1 MKDITTALM
10 QQFRREHKA
19 ARRYMAL
26 LLALALLTSLFVNWQ
41 LHSVGIAQTAD
52 YQCGEIEHQHTAECY
67 EKVLVCGYEEGEPED
82 WNATKPDDSAFPD
95 ADYGVEQSDADIA
108 AYSAEPEYI
117 FVPHQHTD
125 DCYQEVKTLTCYQ
138 EEHVHTDDCFD
149 PEDGSLIC
157 DLFEHTHDDSCY
169 SVEYELVCGLEEGE
183 LVEEPNPDYVPV
195 DEEAFAVF
203 DDAVAVQPVVDD
215 SSLDTPVHHHTDAC
229 YEEVLVCGLPEH
241 HHTVNCLS
249 DPLADVEDEETW
261 SAKTNVVLTG
271 AWADDLTAVAKSQL
285 GYQQSERNF
294 QLDDEDQ
301 TTVRHY
307 TRYGAWYGNAYGAW
321 DVMFLSYCLNYAD
334 VPQTTVPQR
343 AGVQALRS
351 DLRGSEWLKAAA
363 EVELVPGDIV
373 FYNSITTETVA
384 VEEDAPQI
392 MDDSADADIA
402 LLSLEPAAAE
412 PQTEERT
419 VSTETVGI
427 VSDVDADTGTL
438 TVISGDVD
446 GKVAEVSLC
455 ADEITDVID
464 LAAAHKA
471 QEDHPAAGGISHEE
485 LGEQESALVIWPISE
500 EELAQ
505 YPMMLSAE
513 LDETDAAGNQAL
525 TVTKVTFQR
534 HEGNTWPDIQEGA
547 TVKEDDEIRMY
558 VDFTLAP
565 NTFTQLP
572 GTVYYQL
579 PGGLKLEKPIENGV
593 IRDPSNKTN
602 DEEGE
607 PVGSYTIDKDGK
619 VALTFAKDK
628 INPEHA
634 FKGTLMFTARANY
647 SSSQSGEITF
657 GNNISLQIQKPD
669 PDLYIAKG
677 FAEKVMWSDAEG
689 NFYIHWKVTV
699 TTKNGSGGKVD
710 IRDVLTQ
717 GYLPSSFD
725 PDNSNGPVSITRYDA
740 YNKEKPLTNEYSGT
754 YEISNDGKQLKYTD
768 LPELQAGEK
777 YVLRYVTKITAAD
790 LEKAKAYPNQFSN
803 VMHNWAYAE
812 SEKIAEKKTYNQVT
826 FNNTIIEKKGNLN
839 SSGLIEWTV
848 TIKAPLSY
856 NGGFLKDYVLTD
868 KILQGKVDIV
878 GDITIKS
885 NNNKTD
891 TITQDDFKNGYLLS
905 RVDNNAHTYTVTYKT
920 TAPASGGTVKN
931 QAKITRGKGTDKIE
945 FTANAPVNVQ
955 AGKWDL
961 TKTHVRNDNDGKA
974 YWTIDASNT
983 TGAQTFELWDT
994 IGAATNSA
1002 GQTVEG
1008 TTHYAYATELQA
1020 ALESGMTLHLANG
1033 TTLRYAEA
1041 QAKGYLGSITY
1052 YNADGNVVPATDRTT
1067 PVMKMCVPV
1076 DTSKEPTVRVTRVE
1090 LTGIPTYEE
1099 LGNIPQGEAWTFHN
1113 DAKLI
1118 QGGSEVSASATDTR
1132 HGDSIFTKEV
1142 STDGQ
1147 NYAQNIPPVDYNVNA
1162 DHRLYYK
1169 ITLVT
1174 TPGTDRTIGFSDQ
1187 LPEGTTFTKLDT
1199 ARNNCY
1205 LNDSTTPI
1213 PWSSYNNPTPW
1224 EIGYDASTRTV
1235 TVKVKNLTP
1244 NKEYKITFKYS
1255 VTFDKDPGWNDLLT
1269 AEREY
1274 KNTASWGSGENKKN
1288 ATTTTTV
1295 TREVEPLTKTGVQQ
1309 KNSNNQWSNRIT
1321 YTVII
1326 NPTGNETLG
1335 DGKTLDLK
1343 DVMTVDTTSGASFY
1357 GSNVKL
1363 YYYDHG
1369 KSVSEMKP
1377 VPESQYT
1384 NLKPEG
1390 NEWLHM
1396 TVPDRTA
1403 LLLQY
1408 DCIIANNRN
1417 EPVLSNTVSL
1427 NQYHKEQELKFYT
1440 NSSSVTVSSGQ
1451 LVIKKV
1457 DGTTLNPLQG
1467 AAFILTPY
1475 DPSTKQ
1481 FNEAASLSGTTN
1493 ASGELVFHITDN
1505 AVLPHVLYRLQETSA
1520 PAGYIKDSTPRYVFF
1535 YENGKEGG
1543 KTPVEV
1549 YQQYIGTDP
1558 VQDGETAVQAENVT
1572 FGTTTGA
1579 TTLTV
1584 KNTYN
1589 RLTVTKTWLNASNNQ
1604 TADEDDIPQK
1614 SIRVQ
1619 LYRRKAGQT
1628 TADKVGEP
1636 VVLSKDTNWSYTWEG
1651 EEIPAKDTDDG
1662 KDWYYSVQ
1670 ELDTGLWKTT
1680 YSANNDTGIQTGS
1693 IYITNTIYSSYVLP
1707 STGGMGTVPFA
1718 AVGGMLTVGAALLLA
1733 KRKKHEEK
1741 GE

>member
-82 WNATKPDDSAFPD
+82 WNATKPDDSAFLD
-95 ADYGVEQSDADIA
+95 GDYGVEQSEADIA
-108 AYSAEPEYI
+108 AYSAEPEPEYI

-125 DCYQEVKTLTCYQ
+125 DCYQEVKTLTCYE

-169 SVEYELVCGLEEGE
+169 SIEYELVCGLEEGE

-203 DDAVAVQPVVDD
+203 DDAVALQPVVDD

-427 VSDVDADTGTL
+427 VSDVDADAGTL

-446 GKVAEVSLC
+446 GKVAEVSLR

-464 LAAAHKA
+464 LAAADKA
-471 QEDHPAAGGISHEE
+471 QEDRPAAGGISHEE

-525 TVTKVTFQR
+525 NVTKVTFQK
-534 HEGNTWPDIQEGA
+534 HVGNTWPDIQQDE

-558 VDFTLAP
+558 VEFTLAS
-565 NTFTQLP
+565 NTFTKLP

-579 PGGLKLEKPIENGV
+579 PGGLKLNEPENGV

-602 DEEGE
+602 DQEGE
-607 PVGSYTIDKDGK
+607 PVGTYTIDKDGK
-619 VALTFAKDK
+619 VALTFDDGK
-628 INPEHA
+628 IDPANA

-647 SSSQSGEITF
+647 SSAQDGLITF

-669 PDLYIAKG
+669 PDLDVAKG
-677 FAEKVMWSDAEG
+677 FAERSVWSDEKG
-689 NFYIHWKVTV
+689 DFYIYWKVTV
-699 TTKNGSGGKVD
+699 TTKNGSGGKVN
-710 IRDVLTQ
+710 IRDELTQ

-725 PDNSNGPVSITRYDA
+725 PTNSNGPVSITRYDA
-740 YNKEKPLTNEYSGT
+740 SGAEKPLTGKYNKTYKIDGNELS
-754 YEISNDGKQLKYTD
+754 YTD
-768 LPELQAGEK
+768 LPELQAGER
-777 YVLRYVTKITAAD
+777 YELRYVTKITAAD
-790 LEKAKAYPNQFSN
+790 LEKAKANNTSI
-803 VMHNWAYAE
+803 VMHNTAYAKAGE
-812 SEKIAEKKTYNQVT
+812 IEKYKPEQVS
-826 FNNTIIEKKGNLN
+826 FLNTLIEKKGNLN
-839 SSGLIEWTV
+839 SSGLIDWTV
-848 TIKAPLSY
+848 TIKAPHDD

-868 KILQGKVDIV
+868 TILQGKVDIV
-878 GDITIKS
+878 GNITIKS
-885 NNNKTD
+885 NNGNTG
-891 TITQDDFKNGYLLS
+891 TITPEEFKTTGYKLS
-905 RVDNNAHTYTVTYKT
+905 RVDSNAHTYTVTYQT
-920 TAPASGGTVKN
+920 TAPASGGTVEN
-931 QAKITRGKGTDKIE
+931 QAKITRGEGKDTIE
-945 FTANAPVNVQ
+945 FTANAPVDVQ
-955 AGKWDL
+955 AGQWGL
-961 TKTHVRNDNDGKA
+961 TKTHVRNDNVEKGKA
-974 YWTIDASNT
+974 YWTIEASNT
-983 TGAQTFELWDT
+983 TGAQKFELWDT
-994 IGAATNSA
+994 IGATTDSA
-1002 GQTVEG
+1002 GLTVTG
-1008 TTHYAYATELQA
+1008 TAHYAYAAELQA
-1020 ALESGMTLHLANG
+1020 ALESGMTMHLADG
-1033 TTLRYAEA
+1033 TKLSYA
-1041 QAKGYLGSITY
+1041 QARGYLGSITY
-1052 YNADGNVVPATDRTT
+1052 YAADGSVVSADDMIT

-1076 DTSKEPTVRVTRVE
+1076 DTSKDPTVRVTSVV
-1090 LTGIPTYEE
+1090 LTEIPTHED
-1099 LGNIPQGEAWTFHN
+1099 LSSIPQGDAWTFHN
-1113 DAKLI
+1113 NAELI
-1118 QGGSEVSASATDTR
+1118 QGSNKVSAPATDTR
-1132 HGDSIFTKEV
+1132 HGKSIFTKEV

-1147 NYAQNIPPVDYNVNA
+1147 NYAQNIPPVEYDVNA

-1174 TPGTDRTIGFSDQ
+1174 TADGNGNIKFSDE
-1187 LPEGTTFTKLDT
+1187 LPKNTTFTAKEQYNTLRIDGKPN
-1199 ARNNCY
+1199 A
-1205 LNDSTTPI
+1205 
-1213 PWSSYNNPTPW
+1213 WSGGGNQWNLSYNSTDHMVT
-1224 EIGYDASTRTV
+1224 ITVSKLASGR
-1235 TVKVKNLTP
+1235 
-1244 NKEYKITFKYS
+1244 EYKIEYLYS
-1255 VTFDKDPGWNDLLT
+1255 VAFDTDPGWNDLLT
-1269 AEREY
+1269 AKREY
-1274 KNTASWGSGENKKN
+1274 ENTAHWGKET

-1295 TREVEPLTKTGVQQ
+1295 TRKVEPLTKTGEQQ
-1309 KNSNNQWSNRIT
+1309 KNNSGELSNRIT

-1326 NPTGNETLG
+1326 NPAKETLG
-1335 DGKTLDLK
+1335 DGKMLELK
-1343 DVMTVDTTSGASFY
+1343 DVMTVDTASGASFY

-1363 YYYDHG
+1363 YYYDHD
-1369 KSVSEMKP
+1369 KSSVSEMDL
-1377 VPESQYT
+1377 VPKGQYT
-1384 NLKPEG
+1384 PLEPTEDA
-1390 NEWLHM
+1390 WLHM
-1396 TVPDRTA
+1396 MVPDCTP

-1427 NQYHKEQELKFYT
+1427 NQYHKEQKLQFRT
-1440 NSSSVTVSSGQ
+1440 NTSSVTVSSGQ

-1457 DGTTLNPLQG
+1457 DGTTLDPLEG
-1467 AAFILTPY
+1467 ATFTLTPY
-1475 DPSTKQ
+1475 DPSKNQ
-1481 FNEAASLSGTTN
+1481 FNGDASMPGTTN
-1493 ASGELVFHITDN
+1493 ASGERVFHITDG
-1505 AVLPHVLYRLQETSA
+1505 AVLPHVLYRLQETDA
-1520 PAGYIKDSTPRYVFF
+1520 PTGYIKDSTPRYVFF
-1535 YENGKEGG
+1535 YENGKEDG
-1543 KTPVEV
+1543 KTPTEV
-1549 YQQYIGTDP
+1549 YQQCIGTDP
-1558 VQDGETAVQAENVT
+1558 VQDGETTVRAENVT

-1589 RLTVTKTWLNASNNQ
+1589 QLTVTKTWLNASNNQ
-1604 TADEDDIPQK
+1604 LADEADIPQ
-1614 SIRVQ
+1614 SIQVQ
-1619 LYRRKAGQT
+1619 LYRHKAGQT
-1628 TADKVGEP
+1628 PEKVDDP
-1636 VVLSKDTNWSYTWEG
+1636 VVLSKTNKWSHTWEG
-1651 EEIPAKDTDDG
+1651 TDIPATDTDG
-1662 KDWYYSVQ
+1662 QKWYYSVQ

-1680 YSANNDTGIQTGS
+1680 YSANNKDGVQTGN

>member
-1 MKDITTALM
+1 MKDITTALV

-82 WNATKPDDSAFPD
+82 WNATKPDDSAFLD
-95 ADYGVEQSDADIA
+95 GDYGVEQSDADIA
-108 AYSAEPEYI
+108 AYSAEPEPEYI

-125 DCYQEVKTLTCYQ
+125 DCYQEVKTLTCYE

-169 SVEYELVCGLEEGE
+169 SIEYELVCGLEEGE

-203 DDAVAVQPVVDD
+203 DDAVALQPVVDD

-446 GKVAEVSLC
+446 GKVAEVSLR

-464 LAAAHKA
+464 LAAADKA
-471 QEDHPAAGGISHEE
+471 QEEDQPAAGGISHEE

-525 TVTKVTFQR
+525 NVTKVTFQK
-534 HEGNTWPDIQEGA
+534 HVGNTWPDIQQGE
-547 TVKEDDEIRMY
+547 TVKENDEIRMY

-593 IRDPSNKTN
+593 IRDPSNTTN
-602 DEEGE
+602 DEKGE

-619 VALTFAKDK
+619 VALTFDK
-628 INPEHA
+628 IDPKNA

-647 SSSQSGEITF
+647 SSSQSGQITF

-669 PDLYIAKG
+669 PDLDITKG

-699 TTKNGSGGKVD
+699 TTKNGSGGPVD

-725 PDNSNGPVSITRYDA
+725 PENSKAPVSITRYDA
-740 YNKEKPLTNEYSGT
+740 DNKEKPLTGEYNET
-754 YEISNDGKQLKYTD
+754 YKIDGNELSYTG

-777 YVLRYVTKITAAD
+777 YELRYVTKIAAAD
-790 LEKAKAYPNQFSN
+790 LEKAKANNTSN
-803 VMHNWAYAE
+803 VMRNTAYAQAGE
-812 SEKIAEKKTYNQVT
+812 IKDSAANQVS
-826 FNNTIIEKKGNLN
+826 FLNTLIEKKGNLN
-839 SSGLIEWTV
+839 SSGLIDWTV
-848 TIKAPLSY
+848 TIKAPHNY

-868 KILQGKVDIV
+868 KILQGDVRIV

-885 NNNKTD
+885 NNGNTG
-891 TITQDDFKNGYLLS
+891 TITQEEFANGYQLS
-905 RVDNNAHTYTVTYKT
+905 KVDDNAHTYTVTYKT
-920 TAPASGGTVKN
+920 TAPASGGTVEN
-931 QAKITRGKGTDKIE
+931 QAKITRGEGNDKIE
-945 FTANAPVNVQ
+945 FTAKDSVNVQ
-955 AGKWDL
+955 AGKWGL
-961 TKTHVRNDNDGKA
+961 TKTHVRNDKDGKA
-974 YWTIDASNT
+974 YWTIEASNT
-983 TGAQTFELWDT
+983 TGARTFELQDT
-994 IGAATNSA
+994 IGATTNSA
-1002 GQTVEG
+1002 GQTVTG

-1020 ALESGMTLHLANG
+1020 ALASGMTLHLADG
-1033 TTLRYAEA
+1033 TKLSYADA

-1052 YNADGNVVPATDRTT
+1052 YDAAGNVVSADDKTT

-1076 DTSKEPTVRVTRVE
+1076 DTSNDPTVRVTRVV
-1090 LTGIPTYEE
+1090 LADIPTHED
-1099 LGNIPQGEAWTFHN
+1099 LSSIPQGEAWTFHN

-1118 QGGSEVSASATDTR
+1118 QGSSEVSAPATDTR
-1132 HGDSIFTKEV
+1132 HGESIFTKEV

-1147 NYAQNIPPVDYNVNA
+1147 TYAQGSQTVKYDVNK

-1174 TPGTDRTIGFSDQ
+1174 TAGKDGTIGFSDQ
-1187 LPEGTTFTKLDT
+1187 LPEGTTFTLVDT

-1205 LNDSTTPI
+1205 LNNSTTPI

-1224 EIGYDASTRTV
+1224 ALGYNESTRTV
-1235 TVKVKNLTP
+1235 TVQVRGLTP

-1269 AEREY
+1269 AKRKYE
-1274 KNTASWGSGENKKN
+1274 NTARWGEKT

-1295 TREVEPLTKTGVQQ
+1295 TRKVEPLTKTGEQQ
-1309 KNSNNQWSNRIT
+1309 KNSGEWSNRIT

-1326 NPTGNETLG
+1326 NPAKEILG
-1335 DGKTLDLK
+1335 DGKTLELK
-1343 DVMTVDTTSGASFY
+1343 DVMTVDTSSGASFY

-1363 YYYDHG
+1363 YYYKHG
-1369 KSVSEMKP
+1369 EPVSAMDLVP
-1377 VPESQYT
+1377 VGQYT
-1384 NLKPEG
+1384 PLEPTE
-1390 NEWLHM
+1390 EAWLHM
-1396 TVPDRTA
+1396 MVPDHTA

-1408 DCIIANNRN
+1408 DCIIANNGN
-1417 EPVLSNTVSL
+1417 QPVLSNTVSL
-1427 NQYHKEQELKFYT
+1427 DQYQKEQILQFQT

-1457 DGTTLNPLQG
+1457 DGTTLNPLEG
-1467 AAFILTPY
+1467 ATFTLTPY

-1481 FNEAASLSGTTN
+1481 FNEGALMSGTTN
-1493 ASGELVFHITDN
+1493 ASGELVFHITN
-1505 AVLPHVLYRLQETSA
+1505 GAVLPHVLYRLQETSA
-1520 PAGYIKDSTPRYVFF
+1520 PTGYTKDSTPRYVFF
-1535 YENGKEGG
+1535 YEKGE
-1543 KTPVEV
+1543 TYAQA
-1549 YQQYIGTDP
+1549 YQKYIGTAP
-1558 VQDGETAVQAENVT
+1558 VLDNGTTVLEKDVI

-1604 TADEDDIPQK
+1604 LADEADIPQ

-1619 LYRRKAGQT
+1619 LYRHKAGQT
-1628 TADKVGEP
+1628 LQEVGEP
-1636 VVLSKDTNWSYTWEG
+1636 VVLSKDNNWSHTWQG
-1651 EEIPAKDTDDG
+1651 AEIPAKDTDDG
-1662 KDWYYSVQ
+1662 KDWCYSVQ

-1680 YSANNDTGIQTGS
+1680 YSANNENGVQTGS

>member
-1 MKDITTALM
+1 MKDITTALV

-26 LLALALLTSLFVNWQ
+26 LLVLALLTSLFVNWQ
-41 LHSVGIAQTAD
+41 LHSVGIARTAD

-82 WNATKPDDSAFPD
+82 WNATKPDDSTLLD
-95 ADYGVEQSDADIA
+95 GDYGVEQSDADIA
-108 AYSAEPEYI
+108 AYSAEPEPEYI

-125 DCYQEVKTLTCYQ
+125 DCYQEVKTLTCYE

-169 SVEYELVCGLEEGE
+169 SIEYELVCGLEEGE

-203 DDAVAVQPVVDD
+203 DDAVALQPVVDD

-384 VEEDAPQI
+384 VEEDVPQI

-427 VSDVDADTGTL
+427 VSDVDTDAGTL

-446 GKVAEVSLC
+446 GKVAEVSLR

-464 LAAAHKA
+464 LAAADKA
-471 QEDHPAAGGISHEE
+471 QEDRPAAGGISHEE

-513 LDETDAAGNQAL
+513 LGETAATGNQAL
-525 TVTKVTFQR
+525 TVNNVTFQK
-534 HEGNTWPDIQEGA
+534 HVGNTWPDIQQGD
-547 TVKEDDEIRMY
+547 TVKENDEIRMY

-565 NTFTQLP
+565 NTFPQLP

-579 PGGLKLEKPIENGV
+579 PGGLKLNEPITNGV
-593 IRDPSNKTN
+593 IRDPSNVTN
-602 DEEGE
+602 DKEGE

-628 INPEHA
+628 INPANA

-657 GNNISLQIQKPD
+657 GNNISLKIQKPD
-669 PDLYIAKG
+669 PDLDIAKG
-677 FAEKVMWSDAEG
+677 FAENVMWSDAEG

-699 TTKNGSGGKVD
+699 TTKNGSGGPVD

-717 GYLPSSFD
+717 TGRLPSSFD
-725 PDNSNGPVSITRYDA
+725 PTNSNGPVSITRYDA
-740 YNKEKPLTNEYSGT
+740 AGTKKPLTTDEYSGT
-754 YEISNDGKQLKYTD
+754 YKIDGNELSYTG

-777 YVLRYVTKITAAD
+777 YELRYVTKITAAD
-790 LEKAKAYPNQFSN
+790 LEKAKANNTSN
-803 VMHNWAYAE
+803 VMHNTAYAQAG
-812 SEKIAEKKTYNQVT
+812 KIKDSAANQVSFLNT
-826 FNNTIIEKKGNLN
+826 LIKKEGKLNN
-839 SSGLIEWTV
+839 SGLIEWTV
-848 TIKAPLSY
+848 TIKAPHDD

-868 KILQGKVDIV
+868 KILQGDVRIF

-885 NNNKTD
+885 NNGNTG
-891 TITQDDFKNGYLLS
+891 TITQEEFAKGYPLS
-905 RVDNNAHTYTVTYKT
+905 KVDSNAHTYTVTYKT
-920 TAPASGGTVKN
+920 TAPASGGTVEN
-931 QAKITRGKGTDKIE
+931 QATITRGENIK
-945 FTANAPVNVQ
+945 FTANASVNVQ
-955 AGKWDL
+955 AGKWGL
-961 TKTHVRNDNDGKA
+961 TKTHVRNDNVEKGKA
-974 YWTIDASNT
+974 YWIIEASNT
-983 TGAQTFELWDT
+983 TGAQTFELQDA

-1002 GQTVEG
+1002 GQTVAG

-1020 ALESGMTLHLANG
+1020 ALESGMTLYLADG
-1033 TTLRYAEA
+1033 TKLSYAQA

-1052 YNADGNVVPATDRTT
+1052 YAADGSEVSADDSAI
-1067 PVMKMCVPV
+1067 PVMKMRVPV

-1090 LTGIPTYEE
+1090 LAGIPTHED
-1099 LGNIPQGEAWTFHN
+1099 LSSIPQGDAWTFHN
-1113 DAKLI
+1113 NAKLV
-1118 QGGSEVSASATDTR
+1118 QGSSEVSASATDTR

-1147 NYAQNIPPVDYNVNA
+1147 TYAQGSQTVEYDVNK

-1174 TPGTDRTIGFSDQ
+1174 TAGTDRTIGFSDQ

-1213 PWSSYNNPTPW
+1213 PWSSTNNPTPW
-1224 EIGYDASTRTV
+1224 KLDYNESTRTV
-1235 TVKVKNLTP
+1235 TVQVRGLTP

-1255 VTFDKDPGWNDLLT
+1255 VTFNKDPGWDDLLT
-1269 AEREY
+1269 AKRKYE
-1274 KNTASWGSGENKKN
+1274 NTARWGEKT

-1295 TREVEPLTKTGVQQ
+1295 TRKVEPLTKTGEQQ
-1309 KNSNNQWSNRIT
+1309 KNSGELSNCIT

-1326 NPTGNETLG
+1326 NPAGEILG

-1384 NLKPEG
+1384 NLKPTG

-1396 TVPDRTA
+1396 TVPDHTA

-1408 DCIIANNRN
+1408 DCIIANNSN

-1427 NQYHKEQELKFYT
+1427 NTYQKEQKLQFHT

-1457 DGTTLNPLQG
+1457 DGTTLNPLEG
-1467 AAFILTPY
+1467 AAFTLTPY

-1481 FNEAASLSGTTN
+1481 FKEAASLSGTTN
-1493 ASGELVFHITDN
+1493 ASGELVFHIISG

-1579 TTLTV
+1579 TTLRV
-1584 KNTYN
+1584 ENTYN

-1619 LYRRKAGQT
+1619 LYRHKAGQQPE
-1628 TADKVGEP
+1628 KVGAP
-1636 VVLSKDTNWSYTWEG
+1636 VVLSKDNNSWSHTWQG
-1651 EEIPAKDTDDG
+1651 TDIPAVDTDG
-1662 KDWYYSVQ
+1662 QKWYYSVQ

-1693 IYITNTIYSSYVLP
+1693 IHITNTIYSSYVLP

>member
-95 ADYGVEQSDADIA
+95 ADYGVEQSEADIA
-108 AYSAEPEYI
+108 AYSAEPEPEYI

-125 DCYQEVKTLTCYQ
+125 DCYQEVKTLTCYE

-169 SVEYELVCGLEEGE
+169 SIEYELVCGLEEGE
-183 LVEEPNPDYVPV
+183 LVEEPNPNYVPV

-203 DDAVAVQPVVDD
+203 DDAVALQPVVDD

-294 QLDDEDQ
+294 KLDDEDQ

-446 GKVAEVSLC
+446 GKVAEVPLR

-471 QEDHPAAGGISHEE
+471 QEEDRPSAGGISHEE
-485 LGEQESALVIWPISE
+485 LGEQESAVVIWPISE

-513 LDETDAAGNQAL
+513 LDETDAAGNPEL
-525 TVTKVTFQR
+525 TVTNVTFQR
-534 HEGNTWPDIQEGA
+534 REGNNWPDIQQGD
-547 TVKEDDEIRMY
+547 TVEENDEIRMY
-558 VDFTLAP
+558 VDFTLKP

-572 GTVYYQL
+572 GTIDYQL
-579 PGGLKLEKPIENGV
+579 PRGLKLEKPITNGV
-593 IRDPSNKTN
+593 IRRPPNTN
-602 DEEGE
+602 NGEEGE

-619 VALTFAKDK
+619 VKMTFDEGK
-628 INPEHA
+628 INPADA
-634 FKGTLMFTARANY
+634 FNGTIMFTARANY
-647 SSSQSGEITF
+647 SSSKNGEITF
-657 GNNISLQIQKPD
+657 GNNIKLQIQKPD
-669 PDLYIAKG
+669 PDLHVEKG
-677 FAEKVMWSDAEG
+677 FAEKVMWSDEKG
-689 NFYIHWKVTV
+689 DFYIHWKVTV
-699 TTKNGSGGKVD
+699 TTKNGSGSLVD
-710 IRDVLTQ
+710 IWDELPQ

-725 PDNSNGPVSITRYDA
+725 PDNSKGPVSITRYDA
-740 YNKEKPLTNEYSGT
+740 AGTVKPLTGEYNKT
-754 YEISNDGKQLKYTD
+754 YELSPDGKKLSYTD

-777 YVLRYVTKITAAD
+777 YELRYVTKITAED
-790 LEKAKAYPNQFSN
+790 LEKAKA
-803 VMHNWAYAE
+803 
-812 SEKIAEKKTYNQVT
+812 
-826 FNNTIIEKKGNLN
+826 NNTSIVMFNTANAKAGEIKRSKDEKVSFLNTLIEKKGNLN
-839 SSGLIEWTV
+839 SSGLIDWTV
-848 TIKAPLSY
+848 TIKAPHND
-856 NGGFLKDYVLTD
+856 NGGFLKNYVLTD
-868 KILQGKVDIV
+868 QILKGDVSIV
-878 GDITIKS
+878 GSITIRS
-885 NNNKTD
+885 NNGKTD
-891 TITQDDFKNGYLLS
+891 TITPEEFATGYRLS
-905 RVDNNAHTYTVTYKT
+905 EVDNNAYEYTVTYQT
-920 TAPASGGTVKN
+920 TAPASGGIVEN
-931 QAKITRGKGTDKIE
+931 QAKITRGEVE
-945 FTANAPVNVQ
+945 FTANASKNVPV
-955 AGKWDL
+955 GKWGL
-961 TKTHVRNDNDGKA
+961 TKTHVRNNEKGIA
-974 YWTIDASNT
+974 YWTIEASNT
-983 TGAQTFELWDT
+983 TGAQKFELWDT
-994 IGAATNSA
+994 IGATTNSA
-1002 GQTVEG
+1002 GQTVAG
-1008 TTHYAYATELQA
+1008 TTHYAYAAELQA
-1020 ALESGMTLHLANG
+1020 ALESGMTESGMTLSLADG
-1033 TTLRYAEA
+1033 TKLSYAQA
-1041 QAKGYLGSITY
+1041 QAKGYLGNITY
-1052 YNADGNVVPATDRTT
+1052 YDADGNVVPADNSKT

-1076 DTSKEPTVRVTRVE
+1076 DTSKDPTVRVTRVE
-1090 LTGIPTYEE
+1090 LAGIPTHEE
-1099 LGNIPQGEAWTFHN
+1099 LSSIPQGDAWTFHN

-1118 QGGSEVSASATDTR
+1118 QGGSEVSAPATDTR

-1147 NYAQNIPPVDYNVNA
+1147 NYAQNISPVDYNVNA

-1174 TPGTDRTIGFSDQ
+1174 TADQKGIIEFSDR
-1187 LPEGTTFTKLDT
+1187 LPDDMTYTPDSNSNSCYRDDTFLSWTGGDWH
-1199 ARNNCY
+1199 
-1205 LNDSTTPI
+1205 LN
-1213 PWSSYNNPTPW
+1213 YNSNTH
-1224 EIGYDASTRTV
+1224 TV
-1235 TVKVKNLTP
+1235 TVQAKNLTP

-1255 VTFDKDPGWNDLLT
+1255 VTFDKDPGWKDLLT
-1269 AEREY
+1269 AKREY
-1274 KNTASWGSGENKKN
+1274 TNTASWGSGKN
-1288 ATTTTTV
+1288 EKIATTTTTV
-1295 TREVEPLTKTGVQQ
+1295 TREVEPLTKTGEQQ
-1309 KNSNNQWSNRIT
+1309 KNSNNELNNCIT

-1326 NPTGNETLG
+1326 NPAKETLG
-1335 DGKTLDLK
+1335 NGETLDLK
-1343 DVMTVDTTSGASFY
+1343 DVMTVNTDSGASFY

-1363 YYYDHG
+1363 YYYEHG
-1369 KSVSEMKP
+1369 KSVSEMTP
-1377 VPESQYT
+1377 VPPGQYT
-1384 NLKPEG
+1384 NLEPEG

-1396 TVPDRTA
+1396 TVRDRTA

-1427 NQYHKEQELKFYT
+1427 NQYQKEQKLQFKT
-1440 NSSSVTVSSGQ
+1440 NDSSVTVSSGQ

-1457 DGTTLNPLQG
+1457 DGTTWDPLPN
-1467 AAFILTPY
+1467 AKFTLTPY
-1475 DPSTKQ
+1475 DTKTKQ
-1481 FNEAASLSGTTN
+1481 FDETASMSDTTN
-1493 ASGELVFHITDN
+1493 ASGELVFHITSG
-1505 AVLPHVLYRLQETSA
+1505 AVLPHVLYRLQETEA

-1535 YENGKEGG
+1535 YEREENPAEK
-1543 KTPVEV
+1543 
-1549 YQQYIGTDP
+1549 YQEFIGAEA
-1558 VQDGETAVQAENVT
+1558 VQDGATTVQAENVT

-1584 KNTYN
+1584 QNTCN
-1589 RLTVTKTWLNASNNQ
+1589 QLTVTKTWLNASNNRP
-1604 TADEDDIPQK
+1604 ADEDDIPQQ
-1614 SIRVQ
+1614 SIQVQ
-1619 LYRRKAGQT
+1619 LYRHKAGQT
-1628 TADKVGEP
+1628 TADKVGDP
-1636 VVLSKDTNWSYTWEG
+1636 VMLSKTNNWSYTWEG
-1651 EEIPAKDTDDG
+1651 TAIPATDTDG
-1662 KDWYYSVQ
+1662 QKWCYSVQ

-1680 YSANNDTGIQTGS
+1680 YSANNENGIQTGN
-1693 IYITNTIYSSYVLP
+1693 IYITNTIYSSYELP

-1718 AVGGMLTVGAALLLA
+1718 AVGGMLTMGAALLLA

>member
-108 AYSAEPEYI
+108 AYSAEPEPEYI

-125 DCYQEVKTLTCYQ
+125 DCYQEVKTLTCYE

-169 SVEYELVCGLEEGE
+169 SIEYELVCGLEEGE

-203 DDAVAVQPVVDD
+203 DDAVALQPVVDD

-261 SAKTNVVLTG
+261 STKTNVVLTG

-446 GKVAEVSLC
+446 GKVAEVPLR

-471 QEDHPAAGGISHEE
+471 QQEDHPAAGGISHEE
-485 LGEQESALVIWPISE
+485 LGEQESAVVIWPISE

-505 YPMMLSAE
+505 YPMLLSAE
-513 LDETDAAGNQAL
+513 LDETDAAGDPKL
-525 TVTKVTFQR
+525 TVKKVIFQR
-534 HEGNTWPDIQEGA
+534 REGNNWPDIQEGD
-547 TVKEDDEIRMY
+547 TVKENDEIRMY

-565 NTFTQLP
+565 NTFSSLP

-579 PGGLKLEKPIENGV
+579 PGGLKLDEPITNGV
-593 IRDPSNKTN
+593 IRDPSNVTN
-602 DEEGE
+602 DKDGE

-619 VALTFAKDK
+619 VTMTFAEGK
-628 INPEHA
+628 INPENA
-634 FKGTLMFTARANY
+634 FKGTIMFTARANY
-647 SSSQSGEITF
+647 SSSQNGEIIF
-657 GNNISLQIQKPD
+657 GNNIKLQIQKPD
-669 PDLYIAKG
+669 PDLNVTKG
-677 FAEKVMWSDAEG
+677 FAENVMWSDADG

-699 TTKNGSGGKVD
+699 TTKNGSGSLVD
-710 IRDVLTQ
+710 IWDELPQ

-725 PDNSNGPVSITRYDA
+725 PDNSKGPVSITRYDA
-740 YNKEKPLTNEYSGT
+740 AGTVKPLTGEYNKT
-754 YEISNDGKQLKYTD
+754 YELSPDGKKLSYTD

-777 YVLRYVTKITAAD
+777 YELRYVTKITAED
-790 LEKAKAYPNQFSN
+790 LEKAKA
-803 VMHNWAYAE
+803 
-812 SEKIAEKKTYNQVT
+812 
-826 FNNTIIEKKGNLN
+826 NNTSIVMFNTANAKAGEIKRSKDEKVSFLNTLIEKKGNLN
-839 SSGLIEWTV
+839 SSGLIDWTV
-848 TIKAPLSY
+848 TIKAPHND
-856 NGGFLKDYVLTD
+856 NGGFLKNYVLTD
-868 KILQGKVDIV
+868 QILKGDVSIV
-878 GDITIKS
+878 GSITIRS
-885 NNNKTD
+885 NNGKTD
-891 TITQDDFKNGYLLS
+891 TITPEKFATGYQLSKVDD
-905 RVDNNAHTYTVTYKT
+905 NAHTYTVTYQT
-920 TAPASGGTVKN
+920 TAPASGGIVEN
-931 QAKITRGKGTDKIE
+931 QAKIKREDGENKIE
-945 FTANAPVNVQ
+945 FTANAPVPVPV
-955 AGKWDL
+955 GKWGL
-961 TKTHVRNDNDGKA
+961 TKTHIRNDENGKA
-974 YWTIDASNT
+974 YWTIEASNT
-983 TGAQTFELWDT
+983 TGAQKFELWDT

-1002 GQTVEG
+1002 GQTVTG

-1020 ALESGMTLHLANG
+1020 ALESGMTLNLAGG
-1033 TTLRYAEA
+1033 TKLSYADA
-1041 QAKGYLGSITY
+1041 QTKGYLGSITY
-1052 YNADGNVVPATDRTT
+1052 YAADDRKVPATDQTT

-1076 DTSKEPTVRVTRVE
+1076 DTSNDPTVRVTRVV
-1090 LTGIPTYEE
+1090 LADIPTHEE
-1099 LGNIPQGEAWTFHN
+1099 LSSIPQGDAWTFHN

-1118 QGGSEVSASATDTR
+1118 QGGSEVSAPATDTR

-1147 NYAQNIPPVDYNVNA
+1147 NYAQGSQTVEYDVNA

-1169 ITLVT
+1169 ITFVT
-1174 TPGTDRTIGFSDQ
+1174 TADSNGKIGFSDK
-1187 LPEGTTFTKLDT
+1187 LPENTTFTATQQYNKLLINGVQN
-1199 ARNNCY
+1199 AWSGGENQWY
-1205 LNDSTTPI
+1205 LGYNST
-1213 PWSSYNNPTPW
+1213 
-1224 EIGYDASTRTV
+1224 DHTV
-1235 TVKVKNLTP
+1235 TITVSKLAP
-1244 NKEYKITFKYS
+1244 GREYKIEYLYS
-1255 VTFDKDPGWNDLLT
+1255 VAFDTDQGWNDLLT
-1269 AEREY
+1269 AERKYE
-1274 KNTASWGSGENKKN
+1274 NTASWGSGENKKT

-1295 TREVEPLTKTGVQQ
+1295 TREIEPLTKTGKQQ
-1309 KNSNNQWSNRIT
+1309 QNSSGELSNRIT

-1326 NPTGNETLG
+1326 NPAKEILGNGE
-1335 DGKTLDLK
+1335 TLDLK
-1343 DVMTVDTTSGASFY
+1343 DVMTVNTDSGASFY

-1377 VPESQYT
+1377 VPPSQYT
-1384 NLKPEG
+1384 NLKPTG

-1396 TVPDRTA
+1396 TVPDHTA

-1408 DCIIANNRN
+1408 DCIIANNGN
-1417 EPVLSNTVSL
+1417 EPMLSNTVSL
-1427 NQYHKEQELKFYT
+1427 NQYHKEQELRFQT
-1440 NSSSVTVSSGQ
+1440 NDSSVTVSSGQ

-1467 AAFILTPY
+1467 ATFTLTPY
-1475 DPSTKQ
+1475 DSKNHT
-1481 FNEAASLSGTTN
+1481 FNEFDGTPSLSGTTN

-1505 AVLPHVLYRLQETSA
+1505 AVLPHVLYRLQETEA

-1535 YENGKEGG
+1535 YEREENPAEK
-1543 KTPVEV
+1543 
-1549 YQQYIGTDP
+1549 YQEFIGAEA
-1558 VQDGETAVQAENVT
+1558 VQDGATTVLEKDVT

-1604 TADEDDIPQK
+1604 TADEDDIPQE

-1619 LYRRKAGQT
+1619 LYRHKAGQQPQ
-1628 TADKVGEP
+1628 AVGDP
-1636 VVLSKDTNWSYTWEG
+1636 VVLSKEENNWSYTWKG
-1651 EEIPAKDTDDG
+1651 AEIPAKDENG

-1680 YSANNDTGIQTGS
+1680 YSSNNDGIQTGS
-1693 IYITNTIYSSYVLP
+1693 IYITNTIYSSYELP

>member
-82 WNATKPDDSAFPD
+82 WNATKPDDSAFLD
-95 ADYGVEQSDADIA
+95 GDYGVGQSEADIA
-108 AYSAEPEYI
+108 AYSAEPEPEYI

-125 DCYQEVKTLTCYQ
+125 DCYQEVKTLTCYE

-169 SVEYELVCGLEEGE
+169 SIEYELVCGLEEGE

-203 DDAVAVQPVVDD
+203 DDAVALQPVVDD

-334 VPQTTVPQR
+334 VPQTMVPQR

-446 GKVAEVSLC
+446 GKVAEVSLR

-464 LAAAHKA
+464 LAAADKA
-471 QEDHPAAGGISHEE
+471 QEDRPAAGGISHEE
-485 LGEQESALVIWPISE
+485 LGEQESAVVIWPISE

-513 LDETDAAGNQAL
+513 LDETDAAGNQSL
-525 TVTKVTFQR
+525 TVTNVTFQKR
-534 HEGNTWPDIQEGA
+534 VGNTWPDIKQGD
-547 TVKEDDEIRMY
+547 TVEENDEIRMY

-565 NTFTQLP
+565 NTFAQLP

-593 IRDPSNKTN
+593 IRDPSNVTN
-602 DEEGE
+602 DEDGE

-628 INPEHA
+628 INPANA
-634 FKGTLMFTARANY
+634 FNGTIMFTARANY

-657 GNNISLQIQKPD
+657 GNNISLKIQKPD
-669 PDLYIAKG
+669 PDLHVEKG
-677 FAEKVMWSDAEG
+677 FAENVMWSDAEG

-699 TTKNGSGGKVD
+699 TTKNGSGGPVD

-717 GYLPSSFD
+717 TGRLPSSFD
-725 PDNSNGPVSITRYDA
+725 PTNSNGPVSITRYDA
-740 YNKEKPLTNEYSGT
+740 AGTKKPLTTDEYSGT
-754 YEISNDGKQLKYTD
+754 YKIDGNELSYTG

-777 YVLRYVTKITAAD
+777 YELRYVTKITAAD
-790 LEKAKAYPNQFSN
+790 LEKAKANNTSN
-803 VMHNWAYAE
+803 VMHNTAYAQAGE
-812 SEKIAEKKTYNQVT
+812 IEKSKSEQVS
-826 FNNTIIEKKGNLN
+826 FLNTLIEKKGNLN
-839 SSGLIEWTV
+839 SSGLIDWTV
-848 TIKAPLSY
+848 TIKAPHDD

-868 KILQGKVDIV
+868 EILK
-878 GDITIKS
+878 GDVRIFGNITIKS
-885 NNNKTD
+885 NNGNTD
-891 TITQDDFKNGYLLS
+891 TITQDEFAKGYRLS
-905 RVDNNAHTYTVTYKT
+905 EVDKNAHTYTVTYQT
-920 TAPASGGTVKN
+920 TAPASGGIVEN
-931 QAKITRGKGTDKIE
+931 QAKITRGKETDKIE
-945 FTANAPVNVQ
+945 FTANARVNVQ
-955 AGKWDL
+955 AGQWSL

-974 YWTIDASNT
+974 YWTIEASNT

-994 IGAATNSA
+994 IGATTNSA
-1002 GQTVEG
+1002 GQTVTG
-1008 TTHYAYATELQA
+1008 TTHYAYAAELQA
-1020 ALESGMTLHLANG
+1020 ALEQNAREKGMTLHLANG
-1033 TTLRYAEA
+1033 TKLSYA
-1041 QAKGYLGSITY
+1041 QAREKGYLGSITY
-1052 YNADGNVVPATDRTT
+1052 YAADGSVVSADDMIT

-1076 DTSKEPTVRVTRVE
+1076 DTSKDPTVRVTQVV
-1090 LTGIPTYEE
+1090 LADIPTHEE
-1099 LGNIPQGEAWTFHN
+1099 LSNIPQGDAWTFHN

-1118 QGGSEVSASATDTR
+1118 QGSSEILAPATDTR
-1132 HGDSIFTKEV
+1132 HGKSIFTKEV

-1147 NYAQNIPPVDYNVNA
+1147 TYAQNIPPVDYDVNA

-1174 TPGTDRTIGFSDQ
+1174 TADQKGIIEFSDK
-1187 LPEGTTFTKLDT
+1187 LPDGTTYTPDSNSNSCYRDDT
-1199 ARNNCY
+1199 FLSWTGGDWY
-1205 LNDSTTPI
+1205 L
-1213 PWSSYNNPTPW
+1213 SYNSNTH
-1224 EIGYDASTRTV
+1224 TV
-1235 TVKVKNLTP
+1235 TVQAKNLTP

-1255 VTFDKDPGWNDLLT
+1255 VAFDTDPEWKDLLT
-1269 AEREY
+1269 AKREY
-1274 KNTASWGSGENKKN
+1274 TNTASWGSGKN
-1288 ATTTTTV
+1288 EKIATTTTTV
-1295 TREVEPLTKTGVQQ
+1295 KREIEPLTKTGEQQ
-1309 KNSNNQWSNRIT
+1309 KNNGELSNRIT

-1326 NPTGNETLG
+1326 NPAKEILG

-1343 DVMTVDTTSGASFY
+1343 DVMTVDTDSGASFY

-1363 YYYDHG
+1363 YYYDHD
-1369 KSVSEMKP
+1369 KSSVSEMKP
-1377 VPESQYT
+1377 VPPSQYT
-1384 NLKPEG
+1384 NLKPTG

-1396 TVPDRTA
+1396 TVPDHTA

-1417 EPVLSNTVSL
+1417 EPILSNTVSL
-1427 NQYHKEQELKFYT
+1427 DQYKKEQELRFQT

-1457 DGTTLNPLQG
+1457 DGTTLNPLEG
-1467 AAFILTPY
+1467 ATFTLTPY
-1475 DPSTKQ
+1475 DPNTKQ

-1493 ASGELVFHITDN
+1493 ASGERVFHITSD

-1520 PAGYIKDSTPRYVFF
+1520 PTGYIKDSTPRYVFF
-1535 YENGKEGG
+1535 YENGKENGR
-1543 KTPVEV
+1543 TPAEV
-1549 YQQYIGTDP
+1549 YQHYIGTGP
-1558 VQDGETAVQAENVT
+1558 VLEDGTTLPAENVT

-1604 TADEDDIPQK
+1604 TADEDDIPKK
-1614 SIRVQ
+1614 SIQVQ

-1636 VVLSKDTNWSYTWEG
+1636 VVLSKDTSWSHTWEG
-1651 EEIPAKDTDDG
+1651 TEIPAKDTDDG

-1680 YSANNDTGIQTGS
+1680 YSANNKDGVQTGN